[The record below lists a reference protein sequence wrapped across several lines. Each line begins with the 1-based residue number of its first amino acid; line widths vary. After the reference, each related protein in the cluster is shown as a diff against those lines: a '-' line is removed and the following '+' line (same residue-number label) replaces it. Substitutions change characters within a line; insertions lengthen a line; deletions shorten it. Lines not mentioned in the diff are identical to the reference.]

1 MKEKELKLKDETDL
15 REFELIGKA
24 IFYATD
30 IDDAFK
36 KLAEHFSNLA
46 RLGED
51 ENFEY
56 EDTIF
61 EPGTKLFIGP
71 MEKEAKNEHRL

>member
-1 MKEKELKLKDETDL
+1 MKEI
-15 REFELIGKA
+15 EFELKGNA
-24 IFYATD
+24 RFYATD

-36 KLAEHFSNLA
+36 KLAEYFSNLA

-51 ENFEY
+51 KNFEY

-61 EPGTKLFIGP
+61 EPGTKLFIEP
-71 MEKEAKNEHRL
+71 VENKED

>member
-1 MKEKELKLKDETDL
+1 METDL
-15 REFELIGKA
+15 REFKLIGKA

-30 IDDAFK
+30 IGDAFK

-46 RLGED
+46 RHGED

-61 EPGTKLFIGP
+61 EPGTKLFIKP
-71 MEKEAKNEHRL
+71 MEKEED